1 MFFRAI
7 TVELIL
13 LVIFAGLLNLFLT
26 GVKIKKRR
34 VIVFVLPLLIY
45 TIGFTLR
52 LTKIEDLIDLG
63 YFFTEFST
71 LFVTILFSLCMY
83 LGQLRYWRIKK

>member
-13 LVIFAGLLNLFLT
+13 LVIFTSLLNLFLD
-26 GVKIKKRR
+26 GFKIKRR
-34 VIVFVLPLLIY
+34 RLVVFVFPLLIY
-45 TIGFTLR
+45 AVGFALR
-52 LTKIEDLIDLG
+52 LTKTEDLIDLG
-63 YFFTEFST
+63 YFFTEFSA